1 MKKAILF
8 KTLVDILYIVHF
20 IGLVGILFM
29 IPFGT
34 VNINQVNMN
43 VEDWSIFYWSIF
55 IVSLFAYI
63 IFLRGLYFLRKM
75 ARFLLT
81 NKYFTENTIK
91 NLKKS
96 GNNFLYTGIISFALI
111 VALWLSK
118 LTGGK
123 FELMYD
129 NNLLIPLFLSI
140 IGMFFII
147 QSNALNLAKGIKEEN
162 ELTV

>member
-8 KTLVDILYIVHF
+8 KTLVDILYILHF
-20 IGLVGILFM
+20 IGLIGIIFI

-34 VNINQVNMN
+34 VNINQINMS
-43 VEDWSIFYWSIF
+43 VEDWSLFYWSIF

-75 ARFLLT
+75 AKFLLT
-81 NKYFTENTIK
+81 NKYFSDDTIV

-111 VALWLSK
+111 VVLWISK

-123 FELMYD
+123 FELIYD

>member
-8 KTLVDILYIVHF
+8 KTLVDILYILHF
-20 IGLVGILFM
+20 IGLIGIIFI

-34 VNINQVNMN
+34 VNINQINMS
-43 VEDWSIFYWSIF
+43 VEDWSLFYWSIF

-81 NKYFTENTIK
+81 NKYFSDDTIV

-96 GNNFLYTGIISFALI
+96 GNKFLYTGIISFALI
-111 VALWLSK
+111 VVLWISK
-118 LTGGK
+118 LNGGK
-123 FELMYD
+123 FELIYD

>member
-1 MKKAILF
+1 MS
-8 KTLVDILYIVHF
+8 
-20 IGLVGILFM
+20 
-29 IPFGT
+29 
-34 VNINQVNMN
+34 
-43 VEDWSIFYWSIF
+43 VEDWSLFYWSIF

-81 NKYFTENTIK
+81 NKYFSDNTIE

-111 VALWLSK
+111 VVLWISK

-123 FELMYD
+123 FELIIHIKIYKK
-129 NNLLIPLFLSI
+129 LSKNVFVKYTSTLPRPI
-140 IGMFFII
+140 SCLG
-147 QSNALNLAKGIKEEN
+147 
-162 ELTV
+162 

>member
-8 KTLVDILYIVHF
+8 KTLVDILYILHF
-20 IGLVGILFM
+20 IGLIGIIFI

-34 VNINQVNMN
+34 VNINQVNMS
-43 VEDWSIFYWSIF
+43 VEDWSLFYWSIF

-81 NKYFTENTIK
+81 NKYFSDNTIE

-111 VALWLSK
+111 VVLWISK

-123 FELMYD
+123 FELIYD

>member
-111 VALWLSK
+111 IALWISK

>member
-8 KTLVDILYIVHF
+8 KTLVDILYILHF
-20 IGLVGILFM
+20 IGLIGIIFI

-34 VNINQVNMN
+34 ININQINMS
-43 VEDWSIFYWSIF
+43 VEDWSLFYWSIF
-55 IVSLFAYI
+55 IVNLFAYI

-81 NKYFTENTIK
+81 NKYFSDDTIV

-111 VALWLSK
+111 VVLCISK
-118 LTGGK
+118 LTGRK
-123 FELMYD
+123 FELIYD

>member
-1 MKKAILF
+1 MKKTILF
-8 KTLVDILYIVHF
+8 KTLVDILYILHF
-20 IGLVGILFM
+20 IGLIGIILI

-34 VNINQVNMN
+34 VHINQVNIN
-43 VEDWSIFYWSIF
+43 VEDWNLFYWLVF

-63 IFLRGLYFLRKM
+63 IFLRGLYYLRKM
-75 ARFLLT
+75 ARFLLS
-81 NKYFTENTIK
+81 NKYFSDSIIQ

-96 GNNFLYTGIISFALI
+96 GNHFLYTGIISFTLFI
-111 VALWLSK
+111 ALWISK

-123 FELMYD
+123 FELIYD
-129 NNLLIPLFLSI
+129 NNLLIPLFLTI

-147 QSNALNLAKGIKEEN
+147 QSNTLNLAKGIKEEN

>member
-43 VEDWSIFYWSIF
+43 VEDWSIFYWSMF

-111 VALWLSK
+111 IALWISK

>member
-8 KTLVDILYIVHF
+8 KTLVDILYILHF
-20 IGLVGILFM
+20 IGLIGIIFI

-34 VNINQVNMN
+34 VNINQVNMS
-43 VEDWSIFYWSIF
+43 VEDWSLFYWSIF
-55 IVSLFAYI
+55 MVSLFAYI

-81 NKYFTENTIK
+81 NKYFSDNTIE

-111 VALWLSK
+111 VVLWISK

-123 FELMYD
+123 FELIYD
-129 NNLLIPLFLSI
+129 KNLLIPLFLSI
-140 IGMFFII
+140 IGMFFIT